1 MGCRRRKRA
10 GRSSRRRARLALW
23 GVARAWLIVASR
35 ELGAAGCRRATWQY
49 CRYCLAVLPPARALT
64 PRPRQALA
72 GITTAVVCDDSCR
85 AWRAPYLCRPRSI
98 ARAQWLMPA
107 DHCGLSR
114 GLRGRNTVRRA
125 EVTGEG
131 RRSLSTERRYHPA
144 VEASIASASRLFR
157 LRMPADTS
165 VMISA
170 TGSGSRNVIA

>member
-1 MGCRRRKRA
+1 MGRRP
-10 GRSSRRRARLALW
+10 SLAYS
-23 GVARAWLIVASR
+23 GVARAWRGRVSPRDLAILPILLGSIATGSR
-35 ELGAAGCRRATWQY
+35 FDT
-49 CRYCLAVLPPARALT
+49 PPAPSSGRNYN
-64 PRPRQALA
+64 R
-72 GITTAVVCDDSCR
+72 VVCDDLCR

-157 LRMPADTS
+157 LRMTADTS